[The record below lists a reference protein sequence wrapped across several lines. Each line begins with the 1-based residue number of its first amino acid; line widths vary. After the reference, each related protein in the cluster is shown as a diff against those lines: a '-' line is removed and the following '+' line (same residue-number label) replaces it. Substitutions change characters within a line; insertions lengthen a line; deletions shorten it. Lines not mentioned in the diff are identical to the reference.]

1 MAKRL
6 VSNIRLGLFVMAG
19 LVVLVVLLYMIGKNR
34 NMFGSTYL
42 LKARFENVQGLV
54 AGNNV
59 RFSGIQAGTVKHLEI
74 LNDTV
79 IELSMII
86 ETKFKPIIR
95 KNAIVSI
102 GTDGLVGNKVVNISP
117 AKAPAGL
124 AMPGDFLATRK
135 SVNTDE
141 MIQTLYNTNNDVAV
155 IAASLKNTVQQINQ
169 SRGLWDLLNDQS
181 IPQDIRISLANIR
194 LATGKAGH
202 MANDLQNLVRNIK
215 DGEGS
220 LGSLLTDT
228 TFSYQL
234 GDVINKIKEV
244 GEEADSLANDLDLA
258 AKEVNTVLSGINR
271 DINQGK
277 GTVHALLKDSA
288 MVVKLNASLANLQKG
303 TNGFNQN
310 MEALKHNFLLR
321 GYFRK
326 QERLRTKKVG
336 KITGEDSAA
345 FYN

>member
-6 VSNIRLGLFVMAG
+6 VSNIKLGLFVMAG
-19 LVVLVVLLYMIGKNR
+19 LLFLVILLYMIGKNR
-34 NMFGSTYL
+34 NLFGSTYL

-59 RFSGIQAGTVKHLEI
+59 RFSGIQAGTVKRLNI

-86 ETKFKPIIR
+86 DTRFKPIIR
-95 KNAIVSI
+95 KNAVVSI
-102 GTDGLVGNKVVNISP
+102 GTDGLVGNKVVNIAP
-117 AKAPAGL
+117 AKVPAAL

-155 IAASLKNTVQQINQ
+155 IAASLKTTVQQINN
-169 SRGLWDLLNDQS
+169 SRGLWDLLNDRS

-194 LATGKAGH
+194 QATGKAGH
-202 MANDLQNLVRNIK
+202 MANDLQNLVMDIK
-215 DGEGS
+215 EGK
-220 LGSLLTDT
+220 GSVGALLTDT
-228 TFSYQL
+228 SFAYQL
-234 GDVINKIKEV
+234 GNVIIKIKEV
-244 GEEADSLANDLDLA
+244 GEEADSLANDLA
-258 AKEVNTVLSGINR
+258 VVAKEANNMLAGINT
-271 DINQGK
+271 DINNGK
-277 GTVHALLKDSA
+277 GPVHALLKDSA
-288 MVVKLNASLANLQKG
+288 MVIKLNASLLNLQKG
-303 TNGFNQN
+303 TDGFNQN

-326 QERLRTKKVG
+326 QEKLRIKKELKTAKADPG
-336 KITGEDSAA
+336 RS
-345 FYN
+345 